1 MNSYDVY
8 KDIAERTGGDIY
20 IGVVGPVRTG
30 KSTFIKNFMEKLV
43 IPNIENEHV
52 KTRTRDELPQS
63 AEGTAIMTTEPKFVP
78 NEAVRISPADGIE
91 LNVRLID
98 CVGYIVD
105 GAKGHT
111 ENNSPRMVSTPWS
124 ENKMPFAMAA
134 ELGTHK
140 VIADHATIGIVITAD
155 GTVTDIPREN
165 YINSEARVI
174 KELKD
179 TGKPFVIILNCN
191 DPNDKNTQEIKA
203 QMENKYKMPV
213 LAVNCKNMTQDDISG
228 ILSEALYAFPLGE
241 VDIAIPKW
249 LEAMDNSYHIKSS
262 IIDSAKAMAENINGI
277 KDIPSAASILGDNEN
292 VKKIYSENIDLG
304 EGKAY
309 IELFLNDNLFYDV
322 LTETTGTEINSE
334 FELISTIKLLTQ
346 AKKEYDKIKNALDEV
361 NKKGYG
367 IVTPS
372 VEDMVLEAPEVLKQ
386 GSRYGIKIKAEAPGI
401 HLIKT
406 NIKTA
411 VAPIVGSEEQSKE
424 LVDYLGSQ
432 YSQDPGSIWEY
443 SIFGRT
449 LRELITDDLNT
460 KLMRLSED
468 TQFKFKESLQK
479 IINEGSGGIICIL
492 L

>member
-43 IPNIENEHV
+43 IPNIENDYV
-52 KTRTRDELPQS
+52 RTRARDELPQS
-63 AEGTAIMTTEPKFVP
+63 AEGTVIMTTEPKFVP
-78 NEAVRISPADGIE
+78 NEAVTISPAEGIE
-91 LNVRLID
+91 LSVRLID
-98 CVGYIVD
+98 CVGYIVE
-105 GAKGHT
+105 GAGGHIV
-111 ENNSPRMVSTPWS
+111 NNSPRMVSTPWAES
-124 ENKMPFAMAA
+124 KMAFAQAA
-134 ELGTHK
+134 ELGTRK
-140 VIADHATIGIVITAD
+140 VIREHATIGLVMTTD
-155 GTVTDIPREN
+155 GSITDIPREN
-165 YINSEARVI
+165 YIQSEAAII
-174 KELKD
+174 KEVSD
-179 TGKPFVIILNCN
+179 TGKPFVIILNCA
-191 DPNDKNTQEIKA
+191 DPSSERAKEIKT
-203 QMENKYKMPV
+203 QMENRYKMPV
-213 LAVNCKNMTQDDISG
+213 LAVNCKDMTAEDINA
-228 ILSEALYAFPLGE
+228 ILEEALYAFPLGE

-249 LEAMDNSYHIKSS
+249 LEAMDSDYHIKES
-262 IIDSAKAMAENINGI
+262 IILSVKEMADNIKGI
-277 KDIPSAASILGDNEN
+277 RDVPNAADMLSSNEN

-304 EGKAY
+304 KGKAF
-309 IELFLNDNLFYDV
+309 IEVFLNDNLFYDV

-334 FELISTIKLLTQ
+334 FELISTIKLLSE
-346 AKKEYDKIKNALDEV
+346 AKREYDKIKNALDEV

-372 VEDMVLEAPEVLKQ
+372 VEDMVLEPPEVLKQ

-424 LVDYLGSQ
+424 LVGYLESR
-432 YSQDPGSIWEY
+432 YDTDPESIWDY

-449 LRELITDDLNT
+449 LKELITDDLNT

-479 IINEGSGGIICIL
+479 IINEGNGGIICIL